1 MARKMKP
8 SGIEWIGEVPEEWEV
23 KKLKYVAQFQP
34 FCDISGLTEDSTIT
48 YTPMEFIKNGYYIN
62 NTARL
67 GNVPPSLTPYTNG
80 DIVIAKVTPCFENG
94 NIAIMD
100 NLASGFGLGSSE
112 LFVIRPQSINTKY
125 LFYWLQNDLFIQ
137 QGKATMTGT
146 GGLKRVSP
154 YFVNNCPI
162 AFPPLA
168 EQQRIANFLDAQCG
182 RIDETVEKTR
192 ATIGEYKKLKQSLIT
207 QAVTKVTKGL
217 RPHRPMKDSKSIWF
231 GSIPSNWNMEKI
243 KYLFKIKK
251 DIAGEEGHTV
261 LSITQKGIIPKD
273 LTKNE
278 GQLAENYINY
288 QLVNI
293 GDFAMNHM
301 DLLTGWVDI
310 SSHNGVTSPDYRVF
324 VISDKLK
331 CSSKYYLYVMQMCYF
346 NRIFY
351 GLGQGVS
358 GLGRWRLQADK
369 FLNFYVPIPPHA
381 EQQEITDYLDK
392 KTAEIDALV
401 AKKEA
406 LAKEL
411 EAYKKSLIY
420 EYVTGKAS
428 L

>member
-1 MARKMKP
+1 MARKMKD
-8 SGIEWIGEVPEEWEV
+8 SGIKWIGEIPEEWEV
-23 KKLKYVAQFQP
+23 GRIGQLYTERKEKVSDIDYPPLSVTMKGILPQLSTAAKTDAHDDRKLVRKGDFAINSRSDRRGS
-34 FCDISGLTEDSTIT
+34 CGISAFDGSVSL
-48 YTPMEFIKNGYYIN
+48 IN
-62 NTARL
+62 II
-67 GNVPPSLTPYTNG
+67 LTPRGEMHPFFFEWLFHSTMFSAEFYKWGHGIVDDLWTTNWQ
-80 DIVIAKVTPCFENG
+80 DMKKI
-94 NIAIMD
+94 
-100 NLASGFGLGSSE
+100 
-112 LFVIRPQSINTKY
+112 FVP
-125 LFYWLQNDLFIQ
+125 
-137 QGKATMTGT
+137 M
-146 GGLKRVSP
+146 
-154 YFVNNCPI
+154 
-162 AFPPLA
+162 PPLE
-168 EQQRIANFLDAQCG
+168 EQQRIADFLDKKCAA
-182 RIDETVEKTR
+182 IDEAVDKTR
-192 ATIGEYKKLKQSLIT
+192 ASIEEYKKLKQSLIT
-207 QAVTKVTKGL
+207 QAVTKGL